1 LFPDPAFLFTAP
13 AAAPAPLISC
23 SCLLLL
29 LLTFYAIFQ
38 VEDHSLK
45 RFLIWPLLA
54 LTLLSTSPL
63 FAPQKNKA
71 PAVAPVFLTRT
82 ATRREVRRF
91 AYGGTVTIIG
101 APKGSVTVEGWP
113 RSEVEVVAD
122 IELKAET
129 EADLDRLAAVNNFSF
144 DEDTNHISILTI
156 GTHDRSYMKKTAKN
170 FPKNLLNL
178 PWKIDYKIKVPAITD
193 VEINAGHGP
202 VNVSA
207 LEGAL
212 RLSALESETI
222 LTLGGGVVSAT
233 VTAGNVRFVVPVRS
247 WRGGGADIR
256 IAAGVLNVELPPGFN
271 GDIDADIL
279 RTGKIVD
286 NFGQL
291 ETRQKPGITEKVVRA
306 RAGAGGAFFKFTVG
320 DGILNFVKSG
330 G

>member
-1 LFPDPAFLFTAP
+1 M
-13 AAAPAPLISC
+13 
-23 SCLLLL
+23 
-29 LLTFYAIFQ
+29 
-38 VEDHSLK
+38 
-45 RFLIWPLLA
+45 WPLLT

-63 FAPQKNKA
+63 FALQKNK
-71 PAVAPVFLTRT
+71 PPVVAPVFLTRT

-101 APKGSVTVEGWP
+101 APKGSVTLEGWP
-113 RSEVEVVAD
+113 RSEVEVVAE

-129 EADLDRLAAVNNFSF
+129 EADLDRLATVNNFSF
-144 DEDTNHISILTI
+144 DDDTNHISILTI
-156 GTHDRSYMKKTAKN
+156 GTHDRAYMKKTAKN

-202 VNVSA
+202 VTVSA

-222 LTLGGGVVSAT
+222 LTMGGGVVSAT

-256 IAAGVLNVELPPGFN
+256 IASGVLNVELPPGFN

-291 ETRQKPGITEKVVRA
+291 ETRQKPGVTEKVVRA

-320 DGILNFVKSG
+320 DGILNFVKNG

>member
-1 LFPDPAFLFTAP
+1 LQP
-13 AAAPAPLISC
+13 
-23 SCLLLL
+23 
-29 LLTFYAIFQ
+29 
-38 VEDHSLK
+38 EDHPLK
-45 RFLIWPLLA
+45 RFLTCALITLA
-54 LTLLSTSPL
+54 LLYTSPL
-63 FAPQKNKA
+63 CAQQKTKA
-71 PAVAPVFLTRT
+71 PAVVPPVLLTRT
-82 ATRREVRRF
+82 ATRREVGRF
-91 AYGGTVTIIG
+91 AYGGTVTLIG
-101 APKGSVTVEGWP
+101 APRGAVTVEGWS
-113 RSEVEVVAD
+113 RNEVEVVAE

-156 GTHDRSYMKKTAKN
+156 GTHDRAYMKRTAKN

-202 VNVSA
+202 VTVSGV
-207 LEGAL
+207 EGAL
-212 RLSALESETI
+212 RVSAVESETM
-222 LTLGGGVVSAT
+222 LTVGGGVVSAT
-233 VTAGNVRFVVPVRS
+233 ITAGNVRFIVPVRS

-291 ETRQKPGITEKVVRA
+291 EKREKPGVTERVVRA

-320 DGILNFVKSG
+320 DGTLNFVKSTG
-330 G
+330 